1 VIGDRKI
8 QRTAL
13 GMTAKGVARIFHWVV
28 PCMEVEKVERV
39 EIVAEPERTVEP
51 LGTTVGRRVSMS
63 VVRKLLKVG
72 YRVVVVI
79 GSILAVIGW
88 LMAATVV
95 VLAVQGVL
103 QEIFCGCCA
112 R

>member
-1 VIGDRKI
+1 
-8 QRTAL
+8 
-13 GMTAKGVARIFHWVV
+13 
-28 PCMEVEKVERV
+28 
-39 EIVAEPERTVEP
+39 
-51 LGTTVGRRVSMS
+51 MS